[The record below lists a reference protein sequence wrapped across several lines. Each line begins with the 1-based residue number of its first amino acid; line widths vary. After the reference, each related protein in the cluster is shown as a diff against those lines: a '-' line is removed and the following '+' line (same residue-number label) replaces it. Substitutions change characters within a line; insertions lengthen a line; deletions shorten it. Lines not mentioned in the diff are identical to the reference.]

1 MSLSEILA
9 KFADTLTL
17 TEKNKVKCAIT
28 EHEMSPNA
36 TVVMAY
42 LNGKKFKKAKEW
54 YSYDYSEFL
63 PHIVP
68 DKRDSRKL
76 YCRLTKHGLN
86 KIPEEVKKHV
96 NGKRFLR
103 LKEDLRIKNEEKAKK
118 KTGEND
124 DEEMD
129 ADDVD
134 AEEKGSD
141 NAEIILRKEDKRSKK
156 MDKKQK
162 IVTSNKIQR
171 EVEEDNLSDLIG
183 SDHDDDD
190 EDIVAPLKKGGH
202 SNETF
207 DFDAV
212 GDDDETEAADEDDEE
227 PRIKKSKKGIVG
239 KKRKAAGAVEKKK
252 IMEKQRKQ
260 NKTH

>member
-1 MSLSEILA
+1 MP
-9 KFADTLTL
+9 
-17 TEKNKVKCAIT
+17 
-28 EHEMSPNA
+28 PNA
-36 TVVMAY
+36 AVVLAY

-54 YSYDYSEFL
+54 YTYDYSEFL

-86 KIPEEVKKHV
+86 KIPDEVKKHV

-103 LKEDLRIKNEEKAKK
+103 LKEELRIKNEEKSKK
-118 KTGEND
+118 KNGEDD
-124 DEEMD
+124 DEDLEIWVPPAELLED
-129 ADDVD
+129 DDDELDVDDVD
-134 AEEKGSD
+134 AVEKGSD
-141 NAEIILRKEDKRSKK
+141 SAEIIVRKDDKRTKK
-156 MDKKQK
+156 MDKKHK
-162 IVTSNKIQR
+162 IITSNKIRR

-190 EDIVAPLKKGGH
+190 DDDMAAPLKKVGR
-202 SNETF
+202 SDEAF

-227 PRIKKSKKGIVG
+227 PRIKKSRKGIVG
-239 KKRKAAGAVEKKK
+239 KKRKAAAAVPTKK
-252 IMEKQRKQ
+252 MEKQRKQ